1 MALIVIVAAAALPGS
16 VGSQGP
22 SPAESIAPTLFIDV
36 EPALERTAV
45 TTPTL
50 DPVHRSD
57 GALDDATV
65 FLDPGRPPAA
75 PTRPD
80 VAAIQPAPPL
90 VTVAKRTAVATV
102 TSARGRWR
110 HDPEVSWYGPGFYG
124 RRTACGYALTKTLL
138 GVAHRTLPCGTKI
151 TFRNPANGRT
161 ITVKV
166 VDRGP
171 YVAGRQWD
179 MTGGLCVALDHC
191 YTGPMDW
198 RSA

>member
-1 MALIVIVAAAALPGS
+1 M
-16 VGSQGP
+16 GSQGA
-22 SPAESIAPTLFIDV
+22 SPVASIAPSLFEEV
-36 EPALERTAV
+36 EPALDGTAA

-50 DPVHRSD
+50 DPVHRSE
-57 GALDDATV
+57 GALDDGTA

-75 PTRPD
+75 PDRPHVD
-80 VAAIQPAPPL
+80 GIQPAPPL
-90 VTVAKRTAVATV
+90 VAVAKPTPAPTRAAVVAITRTPT
-102 TSARGRWR
+102 RGSWHR
-110 HDPEVSWYGPGFYG
+110 DPDVSWYGPGFYG
-124 RRTACGYALTKTLL
+124 NRTACGYALTKTLL
-138 GVAHRTLPCGTKI
+138 GVAHRTLPCGTKV

-198 RSA
+198 RFA